1 MGMQDMVN
9 EVVDSET
16 AMLKRRIQN
25 LENALRDPQE
35 LLLDITRADM
45 YEISELMQVAEER
58 AGENDGTR
66 PEILPIIIDRWQ
78 KYTGKEAKLLT
89 ACENNGQ
96 TLQ

>member
-25 LENALRDPQE
+25 LENALRETQE

-58 AGENDGTR
+58 ASENESVLEGEYED
-66 PEILPIIIDRWQ
+66 
-78 KYTGKEAKLLT
+78 
-89 ACENNGQ
+89 
-96 TLQ
+96 

>member
-25 LENALRDPQE
+25 LENALRDSQE

-45 YEISELMQVAEER
+45 YEISELLQKVDDQTSENESVLE
-58 AGENDGTR
+58 GEYED
-66 PEILPIIIDRWQ
+66 
-78 KYTGKEAKLLT
+78 
-89 ACENNGQ
+89 
-96 TLQ
+96 

>member
-1 MGMQDMVN
+1 MGIQDMVN

-25 LENALRDPQE
+25 LENALRETQE

-58 AGENDGTR
+58 AGENEAVLDGDY
-66 PEILPIIIDRWQ
+66 ED
-78 KYTGKEAKLLT
+78 
-89 ACENNGQ
+89 
-96 TLQ
+96 

>member
-25 LENALRDPQE
+25 LENALRETQE
-35 LLLDITRADM
+35 LLLDITRADL

-58 AGENDGTR
+58 AGENESVLDG
-66 PEILPIIIDRWQ
+66 EYED
-78 KYTGKEAKLLT
+78 
-89 ACENNGQ
+89 
-96 TLQ
+96 

>member
-1 MGMQDMVN
+1 MGIQDMVN

-25 LENALRDPQE
+25 LENALRETQE

-58 AGENDGTR
+58 AGENEAVLDG
-66 PEILPIIIDRWQ
+66 D
-78 KYTGKEAKLLT
+78 
-89 ACENNGQ
+89 
-96 TLQ
+96 